1 MVKLVIVE
9 SPAKCKKIESFLG
22 NGYKCIAS
30 FGHIRDIADGLK
42 GINTKNN
49 FEPSY
54 RILPSKAKY
63 IKPLKAAVRKADEII
78 LATDDDRE
86 GEAIAW
92 HLCDTFNL
100 PVTTTKRIIFH
111 EITKSAVQKAVKN
124 PTIIDM
130 NKVYAQQA
138 RQVLDCLVGFTI
150 SPILWTNISRK
161 GGLSAGRCQTPA
173 LRLIYDNYK
182 EIESTPGRIAYDT
195 TGDFAIASNNLD
207 FKLNY
212 HHENEIKM
220 EEFLEKSVEW
230 EHVYSSNTPVS
241 KEKKQP
247 LPFTTSTLQ
256 QKSSNI
262 LHFSPKRTMTT
273 AQKLYEQGYI
283 TYMRTD
289 SRTYSKDFII
299 SAKSFIESKWSE
311 DYVNDNIFSLSQRGG
326 TKKTTKKTKKS
337 QDNNA
342 QEAHEAIRP
351 TKVTL
356 EKLPADADAGQKR
369 LYELIWS
376 NTLESCMSPAEYN
389 LLTAKI
395 TAPEK
400 HSYKHSEELITFPG
414 WLIVKGYE
422 KNNSIYSAILEQ
434 SQNKVMSYNKITSK
448 MTLKD
453 LKTHYTEARLV
464 QQLEKVGIGRPSTFS
479 SLIAKIQER
488 NYVKKKDVKGK
499 PLKCVDFELKGE
511 ELSEEESTRLFGEE
525 KNKLVIE
532 PTGLMVIEFL
542 IKQFNSL
549 FVYPYTKNMEDA
561 LDEIAKGAKLW
572 QSLCRTCFDE
582 INKLSGNIK
591 KNNKEIIQIDEDHV
605 YMIAKY
611 GPVVKFEKNGE
622 TIFKSA
628 KKDLDMEKLKNGEY
642 TLEEIIAPKP
652 SFTGKRLGSYKNDD
666 VILKKGKFGLYLV
679 CGENKFSL
687 KGIRKNEN
695 NIKLEDV
702 LDILMGKK
710 STNPKVLS
718 ILNENL
724 SIRKGK
730 YGPYIFYKM
739 PYMNKPRFLNLKG
752 RKWREMQK
760 QELIDWCKEE
770 YNI

>member
-22 NGYKCIAS
+22 KGYKCIAS

-42 GINTKNN
+42 GINIKGN

-100 PVTTTKRIIFH
+100 PVTSTKRIIFH

-150 SPILWTNISRK
+150 SPILWANISRK

-289 SRTYSKDFII
+289 SRTYSKDFIT

-311 DYVNDNIFSLSQRGG
+311 DYVNDNILCDPTENVCSFTITRFQDENGDFYDFTLPQKYDVGMYPYEYTQCLGMRTRQFELNAEPRIEVTKDLNTPQLIAEAELYQR
-326 TKKTTKKTKKS
+326 KT
-337 QDNNA
+337 
-342 QEAHEAIRP
+342 P
-351 TKVTL
+351 
-356 EKLPADADAGQKR
+356 
-369 LYELIWS
+369 
-376 NTLESCMSPAEYN
+376 
-389 LLTAKI
+389 
-395 TAPEK
+395 
-400 HSYKHSEELITFPG
+400 F
-414 WLIVKGYE
+414 
-422 KNNSIYSAILEQ
+422 ILER
-434 SQNKVMSYNKITSK
+434 KI
-448 MTLKD
+448 
-453 LKTHYTEARLV
+453 R
-464 QQLEKVGIGRPSTFS
+464 
-479 SLIAKIQER
+479 
-488 NYVKKKDVKGK
+488 
-499 PLKCVDFELKGE
+499 
-511 ELSEEESTRLFGEE
+511 
-525 KNKLVIE
+525 
-532 PTGLMVIEFL
+532 
-542 IKQFNSL
+542 
-549 FVYPYTKNMEDA
+549 
-561 LDEIAKGAKLW
+561 
-572 QSLCRTCFDE
+572 
-582 INKLSGNIK
+582 
-591 KNNKEIIQIDEDHV
+591 
-605 YMIAKY
+605 
-611 GPVVKFEKNGE
+611 
-622 TIFKSA
+622 
-628 KKDLDMEKLKNGEY
+628 
-642 TLEEIIAPKP
+642 
-652 SFTGKRLGSYKNDD
+652 
-666 VILKKGKFGLYLV
+666 
-679 CGENKFSL
+679 
-687 KGIRKNEN
+687 
-695 NIKLEDV
+695 
-702 LDILMGKK
+702 
-710 STNPKVLS
+710 
-718 ILNENL
+718 
-724 SIRKGK
+724 
-730 YGPYIFYKM
+730 
-739 PYMNKPRFLNLKG
+739 
-752 RKWREMQK
+752 
-760 QELIDWCKEE
+760 
-770 YNI
+770 

>member
-22 NGYKCIAS
+22 KGYKCIAS

-42 GINTKNN
+42 GIDVKGN

-63 IKPLKAAVRKADEII
+63 IKPLRAAVKKADEVI

-100 PVTTTKRIIFH
+100 PVTSTKRIIFH

-124 PTIIDM
+124 PTIINM
-130 NKVYAQQA
+130 NIVHAQQA
-138 RQVLDCLVGFTI
+138 RQVLDCLVGFII
-150 SPILWTNISRK
+150 SPILWSNISRK

-195 TGDFAIASNNLD
+195 TGNFTIANNID

-212 HHENEIKM
+212 HHENKM
-220 EEFLEKSVEW
+220 EEFLEESVEW
-230 EHVYSSNTPVS
+230 EHVYSHNTPVS
-241 KEKKQP
+241 KEKKPP

-289 SRTYSKDFII
+289 SRVYSKDFITA
-299 SAKSFIESKWSE
+299 AKSLIESKWSE
-311 DYVNDNIFSLSQRGG
+311 DYVNDDIFSLSQRGEKT
-326 TKKTTKKTKKS
+326 TKKTTKKTKKTKAP
-337 QDNNA
+337 DNA

-351 TKVTL
+351 TKVTM
-356 EKLPADADAGQKR
+356 EKLPDTADAGQKR
-369 LYELIWS
+369 LYDLIWS
-376 NTLESCMSPAEYN
+376 NTLESCMSPAKYN

-400 HSYKHSEELITFPG
+400 HTYKHSEELITFPG
-414 WLIVKGYE
+414 WLIVRGYE
-422 KNNSIYSAILEQ
+422 KNNPIYNNLLEHP
-434 SQNKVMSYNKITSK
+434 QNKTMVYNKISSK
-448 MTLKD
+448 MALKD

-479 SLIAKIQER
+479 SLIAKIQDR
-488 NYVKKKDVKGK
+488 NYVKKKDVKGRH
-499 PLKCVDFELKGE
+499 LKCVDFELEGK

-542 IKQFNSL
+542 IKQFDSL

-561 LDEIAKGAKLW
+561 LDEIAKGGKLW
-572 QSLCRTCFDE
+572 QSLCRTCYDE
-582 INKLSGNIK
+582 IKKLSGHIK

-611 GPVVKFEKNGE
+611 GPVVKYEKDGE
-622 TIFKSA
+622 TTFKSA
-628 KKDLDMEKLKNGEY
+628 KKDLDMEKLKKGGY
-642 TLEEIIAPKP
+642 SLEEIIAPKAA
-652 SFTGKRLGSYKNDD
+652 FTGKRLGSYKNED
-666 VILKKGKFGLYLV
+666 VLLKKGKYGLYLV

-687 KGIRKNEN
+687 KGIKNE

-710 STNPKVLS
+710 SANPNVLS
-718 ILNENL
+718 ILSENF